1 MASITQVKAHTRRK
15 PEKTPDPFAEKIS
28 ARLEQMRR
36 RQAKVSQRH
45 SLPSII
51 EGLRNLAKLMQ
62 KVGR

>member
-1 MASITQVKAHTRRK
+1 MTSTTHVKAHERRK
-15 PEKTPDPFAEKIS
+15 PEKTPDPFADKIS

-36 RQAKVSQRH
+36 HQAKAPQRQ
-45 SLPSII
+45 SMPSII

>member
-1 MASITQVKAHTRRK
+1 MTSTVRVKGYERRK
-15 PEKTPDPFAEKIS
+15 PEKTPDPFADKIS

-36 RQAKVSQRH
+36 HQAKAPQRQ
-45 SLPSII
+45 PMPTII

>member
-1 MASITQVKAHTRRK
+1 MTSTIRVKGYERRK
-15 PEKTPDPFAEKIS
+15 PEKTPDPFADKIS

-36 RQAKVSQRH
+36 RQAKVSQPH